1 MSKND
6 ITNDEIKSRIY
17 SAEARERHTDIF
29 AKRTFNEWLD
39 IEGMHDLH
47 RKLGGKFI
55 TQQISYSEFRAE
67 LKSIGLL

>member
-17 SAEARERHTDIF
+17 STEARERHDDIF

-39 IEGMHDLH
+39 IEGMHDLP